1 MSHDMVMIWY
11 KTWCKVWSCR
21 GFLTDIRDGYSGFQ
35 GESRGGKPLVHNSSD
50 DERVT
55 EIVTTVSGVVV
66 TKRRKKG
73 CIIGYT

>member
-1 MSHDMVMIWY
+1 MIGA
-11 KTWCKVWSCR
+11 CR
-21 GFLTDIRDGYSGFQ
+21 RFFSNIRDGYSVFLK

-66 TKRRKKG
+66 TKYG
-73 CIIGYT
+73 

>member
-1 MSHDMVMIWY
+1 MGKVWY
-11 KTWCKVWSCR
+11 KICYIDWSCR
-21 GFLTDIRDGYSGFQ
+21 GFFSKIRDGYSRFLK

-66 TKRRKKG
+66 TKYG
-73 CIIGYT
+73 

>member
-1 MSHDMVMIWY
+1 MSHDMGKLCHMIWY
-11 KTWCKVWSCR
+11 KTWCNVWSYR
-21 GFLTDIRDGYSGFQ
+21 GFLTDIRDGYSVFLK

-66 TKRRKKG
+66 TKYG
-73 CIIGYT
+73 